1 MINLLIVDDHPLIRQ
16 GLRQTFSDTD
26 DIRISDEAGDG
37 ASAIGKILRNPY
49 DAVILDISLPDRS
62 GLDTLS
68 QIKCLRPGLPV
79 LILSIFP
86 ENQYAIRVL
95 KAGADGYL
103 TKETPPDELILAI
116 HKIVGGGKYVS
127 PALAEKL
134 AASLTEN
141 NHPTTHEILSDR
153 EFQTMLAIANGKTVK
168 EIAAEFNLSI
178 KTVSTYRTRILRK
191 MHLKNN
197 AEIVCYAVRQGLVK

>member
-26 DIRISDEAGDG
+26 DIRVSDEAGDG
-37 ASAIGKILRNPY
+37 ASAIEKIEHKHF
-49 DAVILDISLPDRS
+49 DAVILDISLPGRS

-103 TKETPPDELILAI
+103 TKESPPDELIRAI
-116 HKIVGGGKYVS
+116 RKIVHGGKYVS
-127 PALAEKL
+127 PTLSEKL
-134 AASLTEN
+134 ADSLAEN
-141 NHPTTHEILSDR
+141 NHSATHESLSDR

-168 EIAAEFNLSI
+168 EIAVELNLSV
-178 KTVSTYRTRILRK
+178 KTISTYRTRILRK
-191 MHLKNN
+191 MRLKNN
-197 AEIVCYAVRQGLVK
+197 SEIICYAVRLGLVK